1 MAYLIGT
8 AGHVD
13 HGKTSLI
20 AALTGIDA
28 DRLPEEKARG
38 LTIDIGFAH
47 IDLPEAG
54 RVGIV
59 DVPGHEKF
67 IKNMLAGASGVD
79 VALLCVAADEGIK
92 PQTREHFQ
100 ILEML
105 EVKKMV
111 VAITKCDAAD
121 DAQIDHTREEIKQF
135 LLGTEFEL
143 SEIVNVSAKTG
154 NGLEALKSLLDETI
168 ASLPQRA
175 ESKDWILP
183 IDRVFSVQGHGTVI
197 TGTVACGC
205 VRVGDE
211 PVLVPGNR
219 KVRIRSIQMYG
230 ESVPFAE
237 AGSRAAMNIAGAEK
251 QELHRGQ
258 ALGSPGF
265 VCETRCINVRIHR
278 GSTIRHGERIRAHIG
293 AGEFIGRVC
302 AFETEPGVVQIRFEE
317 TVACAPF
324 QKIVIRRYSPLEV
337 LAGGTIVTPN
347 ATRKRKREQPI
358 IAQSE
363 GALEARVLQVLQSR
377 PEGVETNEVCEAL
390 GLSPQALGDPFEI
403 LKSSGQA
410 VGLAG
415 VWFSAE
421 HYETVCGGV
430 QNAAMEIHNEN
441 PAAASMPKTALM
453 SRIRWRWS
461 AKAFDRLIAKMNEQR
476 KIDLMGSEVRHPDF
490 TVRLSEKQIALLS
503 KVLQVMEAG
512 GAAAPSPREIAAAL
526 GVPVQAVEE
535 IQRLGI
541 AAGKMTQIEQ
551 NLTYSN
557 ATLDQ
562 LVSGLKQLG
571 TRFTVAQFRDATG
584 SSRKFALALLQHF
597 DTQKIT
603 RRVGD
608 ERIVV
613 SK

>member
-47 IDLPEAG
+47 LDVESAG

-121 DAQIDHTREEIKQF
+121 DAQIGRTREELDKF
-135 LLGTEFEL
+135 LRGTEFE
-143 SEIVNVSAKTG
+143 SSKIVNVSSKTG
-154 NGLEALKSLLDETI
+154 EGLEALKSLLNETI
-168 ASLPQRA
+168 ASLPPRP

-183 IDRVFSVQGHGTVI
+183 IDRVFSVQGHGTVV
-197 TGTVACGC
+197 TGTVASGC
-205 VRVGDE
+205 AKVADE
-211 PVLVPGNR
+211 PVLAPGNR
-219 KVRIRSIQMYG
+219 KVRIRSIQTYG
-230 ESVPFAE
+230 EPVQTAD
-237 AGSRAAMNIAGAEK
+237 AGSRAAMNIVGAEVE
-251 QELHRGQ
+251 ELHRGH
-258 ALGSPGF
+258 AIGSPGF

-278 GSTIRHGERIRAHIG
+278 GEKIRHGERIRAHIG
-293 AGEFIGRVC
+293 AGEFIGRAYV
-302 AFETEPGVVQIRFEE
+302 FETEPGVVQIRFEE

-324 QKIVIRRYSPLEV
+324 QKIVIRRYAPITV

-347 ATRKRKREQPI
+347 ASKKRKREQPI
-358 IAQSE
+358 IARSE
-363 GALEARVLQVLQSR
+363 GTLEARVLQVLQSR

-390 GLSPQALGDPFEI
+390 GLSPQALGDPFEV
-403 LKSSGQA
+403 LKSSGEA

-415 VWFSAE
+415 VWFSSE
-421 HYETVCGGV
+421 HYETVCGRV

-441 PAAASMPKTALM
+441 PTAASMPKTALM
-453 SRIRWRWS
+453 SRAKWRWN
-461 AKAFDRLIAKMNEQR
+461 AKAFDRLIARMNEER
-476 KIDLMGSEVRHPDF
+476 KIDLMGSEVRHPEF
-490 TVRLSEKQIALLS
+490 TLHLSEKQSALLS
-503 KVLQVMEAG
+503 KVLKVMEAG
-512 GAAAPSPREIAAAL
+512 GAVAPSPDELAAAL
-526 GVPVQAVEE
+526 GVPVQAVKE
-535 IQRLGI
+535 IRRLGI
-541 AAGKMTQIEQ
+541 AAGKMTQIDE
-551 NLTYSN
+551 NLIYSN

-562 LVSGLKQLG
+562 LASGLKELG
-571 TRFTVAQFRDATG
+571 TILYV
-584 SSRKFALALLQHF
+584 
-597 DTQKIT
+597 
-603 RRVGD
+603 
-608 ERIVV
+608 
-613 SK
+613 